1 MSIAI
6 ISHPDCALHEMGI
19 FHPESA
25 ARLDAIQDRL
35 IATGLD
41 MVLRHYDAPLATRE
55 QLCRVH
61 DEAYVNEIFQRS
73 PESGHVVI
81 YEDLSLNS
89 HSLQAALRAAGAST
103 RVPA

>member
-89 HSLQAALRAAGAST
+89 HSLHNTG
-103 RVPA
+103 